1 MKELVRRLILL
12 ITIAATASLMPQK
25 ASATHLVGSDIS
37 YTCLGGNT
45 YRIDLTFYRDCR
57 GSAAPLGVG
66 IEFRSASCNQ
76 YFTDTL
82 LLVTGTGNEIT
93 YPCPTLVTSCDD
105 PASTIPGIQEYQ
117 YSGII
122 TFPMQCADWVISW
135 SYCCRNCDIT
145 TMLVASPC
153 LEGTNPG
160 MYIAATLDNL
170 NLSCNSSPRFT
181 NIPVA
186 FLCVGQNFTYNH
198 GVIDPDGDSLVYSL
212 VNPLI
217 NATDSIPFLPGYSA
231 TNPITSSPAF
241 AINSATGDLTLT
253 PTQIEVG
260 VVSVLVEE
268 YRNGVLIG
276 SVVRD
281 MEIYVR
287 ACSNNLPTAS
297 GINGGASRDTS
308 VCPGTNLCFNIL
320 SNDIDPNQIV
330 TMSWNQGI
338 TGATFTVSGFPFPT
352 GQFCWTPTPADVRP
366 TPYTFTVTVTDDACP
381 NVGFHT

>member
-12 ITIAATASLMPQK
+12 ITIAATASLMPKK

-241 AINSATGDLTLT
+241 AINSATG
-253 PTQIEVG
+253 
-260 VVSVLVEE
+260 
-268 YRNGVLIG
+268 
-276 SVVRD
+276 
-281 MEIYVR
+281 
-287 ACSNNLPTAS
+287 
-297 GINGGASRDTS
+297 
-308 VCPGTNLCFNIL
+308 
-320 SNDIDPNQIV
+320 
-330 TMSWNQGI
+330 
-338 TGATFTVSGFPFPT
+338 
-352 GQFCWTPTPADVRP
+352 
-366 TPYTFTVTVTDDACP
+366 
-381 NVGFHT
+381 